1 MAILQ
6 IGAIGIC
13 PDEQLFAY
21 RLV

>member
-13 PDEQLFAY
+13 PDEQPFAY